1 MSNGSTTQIN
11 SYLPK
16 WASGFALALLVAAV
30 ALLVGIA
37 IGVGTEKLIYLVVLV
52 AIPLALKWPVEVALG
67 SVALVFPFDSIL
79 IAVKNGSGSGTFTV
93 TWFVS
98 VGAGALLMARI
109 VSGVRQSPPFVARLW
124 ILLIAWGTTTTLWA
138 VDSSVALKRLP
149 MAWSLLI
156 LYLVA
161 VNSRVTKK
169 QLNVIITLAVLGG
182 LSAAL
187 WASWAYFSG
196 NSWSNTG
203 RASIALD
210 TNEAD
215 PNYFAAMLLVP
226 LSLAIGMFRST
237 RSRLL
242 KALMVLSIAMA
253 ALSIFL
259 TMSRGALV
267 ALTLMGGVYVYRL
280 GLRLRTLAGIAVVLA
295 VLAMFAPPTFWQRL
309 RPETLSTGAGR
320 TNIWAAGSQMLKHH
334 FILGVGLSNFP
345 VAYNAYAG
353 AGPKFQGYQRDSHNS
368 YLNVLAEQG
377 AIGLML
383 FFVALFYQFRLLR
396 AGPSRVRA
404 PAMLVVSCEAA
415 LVAVLGA
422 GFFLDLLFSK
432 FVWFLLILCTL
443 ISRTEWNNEAPS
455 PGPFAER
462 KPSTIETVLSDP
474 IFTR

>member
-1 MSNGSTTQIN
+1 MSTKSITQIN
-11 SYLPK
+11 GYFPK
-16 WASGFALALLVAAV
+16 WASGFALALLVATV

-37 IGVGTEKLIYLVVLV
+37 IGVGTQKLIYLVVLV

-79 IAVKNGSGSGTFTV
+79 VAVKSGSGSGTFTV

-109 VSGVRQSPPFVARLW
+109 VSGVRQSPPFAARLW

-156 LYLVA
+156 LYLAA
-161 VNSRVTKK
+161 VHTRVTKK
-169 QLNVIITLAVLGG
+169 QLNVIITLTVLGG
-182 LSAAL
+182 LAAAL

-196 NSWSNTG
+196 SSWSNTG

-242 KALMVLSIAMA
+242 KTLMVLTVAIA

-267 ALTLMGGVYVYRL
+267 ALILLAGVYVYRL
-280 GLRLRTLAGIAVVLA
+280 GIRLRTFAGIVAVLA
-295 VLAMFAPPTFWQRL
+295 VLAMFAPPTFWKRL
-309 RPETLSTGAGR
+309 QPDALSTGAGR
-320 TNIWAAGSQMLKHH
+320 TNIWVAGSQMLKHH
-334 FILGVGLSNFP
+334 FIFGVGLANFP
-345 VAYNAYAG
+345 VAYDAYAG
-353 AGPKFQGYQRDSHNS
+353 AGPKFQGYRRDSHNN
-368 YLNVLAEQG
+368 YLNILAEQG

-383 FFVALFYQFRLLR
+383 FFVALFYTFRLLR
-396 AGPSRVRA
+396 AGPRARA

-422 GFFLDLLFSK
+422 AFFLDLLFSK

-443 ISRTEWNNEAPS
+443 ISQVERNNETPS
-455 PGPFAER
+455 LDPPAER
-462 KPSTIETVLSDP
+462 KPSTVETVLSDP